1 MHQQKT
7 ATLRDKQGHQEV
19 WNINVNV
26 RENATGTILYYN
38 RNVKLPHILAKKII
52 GWKPKCLLDW
62 YYVLS
67 IVLI

>member
-38 RNVKLPHILAKKII
+38 RNVKLPHIL
-52 GWKPKCLLDW
+52 
-62 YYVLS
+62 V
-67 IVLI
+67 